1 MMHRYIITFSFMCC
15 LWFGSRSQA
24 LKNAE
29 FTDLTPVENGKS
41 VEGFPLN
48 YYSVEGEVVRPMA
61 GKEFPYYKAVNEG
74 IVNGVNA
81 GWINS
86 PAWKRKFEWSY
97 GESYPNGMCR
107 KKSEDEKNYPNRFVL
122 NNIFQPAKGHPLYQ
136 YFLNKNDSLYQPAG
150 NVANS
155 REYITKVQNYENNS
169 PRLSVNIHINNLYKT
184 TSISAFSE
192 LNWPIKLKT
201 PYKVYQRNDSIWFKS
216 HDVTDQ
222 DATDM
227 RFQKNTI
234 YVIIGAVKDVDF
246 TKGMTD
252 GVDEYRMTTY
262 PNKENTSWSR
272 LDHVIIELTGHPE
285 SIKLF
290 FDKIDWKLMEKAFKT
305 KVK

>member
-1 MMHRYIITFSFMCC
+1 MNKRYSFTFLIVCS
-15 LWFGSRSQA
+15 LWLGSRSQN

-29 FTDLTPVENGKS
+29 FPDLTPVETGKS
-41 VEGFPLN
+41 AEGFPLN
-48 YYSVEGEVVRPMA
+48 YYSVEGEIVRPMA
-61 GKEFPYYKAVNEG
+61 GKEFPYYKSLNEG
-74 IVNGVNA
+74 VLNSVNA

-97 GESYPNGMCR
+97 GENYSSGMCR
-107 KKSEDEKNYPNRFVL
+107 KKVEDEKNYPNRFVL

-136 YFLNKNDSLYQPAG
+136 YFLNKNDSLYRPIG

-155 REYITKVQNYENNS
+155 REYIIKVQDYENNS
-169 PRLSVNIHINNLYKT
+169 PRLAVNVHINDLFKT
-184 TSISAFSE
+184 TSISAFNE
-192 LNWPIKLKT
+192 LNWPIKTKL
-201 PYKVYQRNDSIWFKS
+201 PYKIYQRNDSIWFKN
-216 HDVTDQ
+216 HDITDQ

-234 YVIIGAVKDVDF
+234 YVILGEVKDVDF

-262 PNKENTSWSR
+262 ANKERTAWAR
-272 LDHVIIELTGHPE
+272 VDHVIIELTGHPE